1 MGKMEQHRQPS
12 GEELPLGTVDRSQTP
27 GAGFTTL
34 IAALPV
40 IVYVLDSS
48 GTFIFLNEAV
58 RDIGYTP
65 SELLGRHFT
74 EIIHKDDR
82 SAVSRNEVLARIR
95 QAEAP
100 PAVAPKLF
108 DERRSGGRM
117 TRELKVR
124 LIHGQTGQTVYASV
138 NAYGE
143 PVDDPA
149 LKTMFKASGPVTMG
163 VIHDTTTAMLFQKS
177 LQENLA
183 IKELLL
189 KEAHQR
195 VRDNLQVV
203 ASLAHL
209 REMDGGFDDSSL
221 KFEALISEIKSIAL
235 VHEVLYETES
245 SAGVSSLEYFQRFSK
260 LIAESYG
267 SLGSF
272 LPIEVDAQ
280 DRVLDAERI
289 SYLGIV
295 ASQWI
300 SELFRRAGTGE
311 QQARIRLSYRF
322 SDKEEELVVCCGSA
336 LTDPQLQEMQSLGM
350 EIAQALAQRLG
361 GEVRPSQGPGFCLS
375 LRLPLGSGTS
385 SSFQEIS
392 L

>member
-1 MGKMEQHRQPS
+1 MEQHRQLP
-12 GEELPLGTVDRSQTP
+12 GETLSFGANDRSQTP

-48 GTFIFLNEAV
+48 GVFIFLNEAV
-58 RDIGYTP
+58 REIGYEP
-65 SELLGRHFT
+65 SDLLGRHFT
-74 EIIHKDDR
+74 EIIREEDR
-82 SAVSRNEVLARIR
+82 SSVSRDAVLARIR

-124 LIHGQTGQTVYASV
+124 LIHGKTGQTIYASV

-149 LKTMFKASGPVTMG
+149 LKTMFKASAPVTMG
-163 VIHDTTTAMLFQKS
+163 VIHDTTAAMLFQKS
-177 LQENLA
+177 LEDNLT

-195 VRDNLQVV
+195 VRDNLQIV

-209 REMDGGFDDSSL
+209 REMENGAEDSAL
-221 KFEALISEIKSIAL
+221 RFEALITQIKSIAL

-245 SAGVSSLEYFQRFSK
+245 SAGVSSVEYFQRFSK

-267 SLGSF
+267 SMGSF

-300 SELFRRAGTGE
+300 SELFRRSVSTE
-311 QQARIRLSYRF
+311 HQARIRLSYRF
-322 SDKEEELVVCCGSA
+322 SDKTEELTVCGGST
-336 LTDPQLQEMQSLGM
+336 LTNAELREIQSLGM

-361 GEVRPSQGPGFCLS
+361 GEVRPSQGPGFCLC
-375 LRLPLGSGTS
+375 LRLPLEVGS
-385 SSFQEIS
+385 SSVLS
-392 L
+392 

>member
-1 MGKMEQHRQPS
+1 MENNEQGGLLNSQGANP
-12 GEELPLGTVDRSQTP
+12 GTEDRIKSP

-34 IAALPV
+34 IATLPV

-48 GTFIFLNEAV
+48 GAFIFLNDAV
-58 RDIGYTP
+58 REIGYEP
-65 SELLGRHFT
+65 ASLLGRHFT
-74 EIIHKDDR
+74 ELIHEDDR
-82 SAVSRNEVLARIR
+82 LAVSRDAVLAKIR
-95 QAEAP
+95 KTEAL

-124 LIHGQTGQTVYASV
+124 LIHGKTGQTIYASV

-163 VIHDTTTAMLFQKS
+163 VIHDTTAAVLFQKS
-177 LQENLA
+177 LEENLA

-195 VRDNLQVV
+195 VRDNLQIV

-209 REMDGGFDDSSL
+209 RGIDGSSDDSVKNL
-221 KFEALISEIKSIAL
+221 EALITQIKSIAL
-235 VHEVLYETES
+235 VHEVLYETEH
-245 SAGVSSLEYFQRFSK
+245 SAGVSSMEYFQRFSK
-260 LIAESYG
+260 LITDSYG

-272 LPIEVDAQ
+272 LPIEVDVQ
-280 DRVLDAERI
+280 DCVLDAERI

-300 SELFRRAGTGE
+300 SELFRRAASTE
-311 QQARIRLSYRF
+311 TQARIRLTYRF
-322 SDKEEELVVCCGSA
+322 SDRAEELTVCGGSA
-336 LTDPQLQEMQSLGM
+336 LSGIELQDAQGQEM
-350 EIAQALAQRLG
+350 EIAQALARHLG
-361 GEVRPSQGPGFCLS
+361 GEVELAQGQGFCLC
-375 LRLPLGSGTS
+375 LRLPRVS
-385 SSFQEIS
+385 QK
-392 L
+392 